1 MDKERGLIKNSYEY
15 QRFIDTSGR
24 FLQKS
29 SLGKPKPYERDTI
42 REDPSLI
49 LRAREVLMVR
59 IPLLPFLPQRVTKIH
74 PQLQPVKANL
84 PK

>member
-24 FLQKS
+24 FPQKI

-49 LRAREVLMVR
+49 LSNRGSYSSN
-59 IPLLPFLPQRVTKIH
+59 PFTPFLTSEGDKDTLNFS
-74 PQLQPVKANL
+74 QL
-84 PK
+84 